1 MKTRAI
7 TGFFFVVVMLASIL
21 FGSYFFTIFFLFL
34 SLLATDEFYRLVRTV
49 VNPQRWMGYLLAAS
63 FFLPLANHY
72 LNDGPLALLLISV
85 PLMIIILV
93 AELYRNLQHPFHNI
107 AYTLLGVL
115 FAAVPFGFFYA
126 LGFQNG
132 EYSTHLPL
140 AFLIM
145 LWASDTGAYLFGSKL
160 GKHKLFERHSPK
172 KTWEGFFGGMLVS
185 ALAAFILSRYFEDLS
200 VIGWIGMSMIIVI
213 VGTWGDLVESMLK
226 RSLSAKDS
234 GSLLPGHGGVLDRF
248 DGLLLSAPVVFVYL
262 LLLRIF

>member
-7 TGFFFVVVMLASIL
+7 TGFFFVAVMLASIL
-21 FGSYFFTIFFLFL
+21 FGSYFFTTFFLLL
-34 SLLATDEFYRLVRTV
+34 SILATDEFYRLVRTV
-49 VNPQRWMGYLLAAS
+49 VNPQRWMGYLLAAGI
-63 FFLPLANHY
+63 FLPLAYHF
-72 LNDGPLALLLISV
+72 LNNGSLTLLLISIPV
-85 PLMIIILV
+85 IIFIFV
-93 AELYRNLQHPFHNI
+93 AELYRNLQNPFHNI
-107 AYTLLGVL
+107 AYTILGVL
-115 FAAVPFGFFYA
+115 YAAVPFGFFYA
-126 LGFQNG
+126 LGFQG
-132 EYSTHLPL
+132 GDYSTHLPL

-172 KTWEGFFGGMLVS
+172 KTWEGFFGGMLIS
-185 ALAAFILSRYFEDLS
+185 ALAAFILSRYFDDLS
-200 VIGWIGMSMIIVI
+200 TIQWIGMSMIIVI

-262 LLLRIF
+262 QLLRVF

>member
-21 FGSYFFTIFFLFL
+21 LGSYFFTIFFLLL
-34 SLLATDEFYRLVRTV
+34 SILATDEFYRLIRTV
-49 VNPQRWMGYLLAAS
+49 VNPQRWMGYLLAIS
-63 FFLPLANHY
+63 IFLPLAYHF
-72 LNDGPLALLLISV
+72 LNNGSLALLLVSV
-85 PLMIIILV
+85 PVIVFIFV
-93 AELYRNLQHPFHNI
+93 AELYRNFQNPFHNI
-107 AYTLLGVL
+107 AYTIFGVL
-115 FAAVPFGFFYA
+115 YAAVPFGFFYA
-126 LGFQNG
+126 LGFYGG

-172 KTWEGFFGGMLVS
+172 KTWEGFFGGLLIS
-185 ALAAFILSRYFEDLS
+185 ALAAFILSRYFEDLTM
-200 VIGWIGMSMIIVI
+200 IQWIGMSMIIVI
-213 VGTWGDLVESMLK
+213 VGSWGDLVESMLK

-248 DGLLLSAPVVFVYL
+248 DGLLLSAPLVFVYL
-262 LLLRIF
+262 QLLRIF